1 MRKQTMHHKDTIAA
15 RKAEYAAYRY
25 GTRKPSMPDMR
36 RNQQAQHI
44 LRMRYSLASDA
55 LAKLAD

>member
-1 MRKQTMHHKDTIAA
+1 MNRKDTIAT